1 MEQHFRMWIKDVFHF
16 SDGTTVF
23 AGNVLEG
30 PKFIHAGQFELLL
43 DGKRL
48 GLVNLDGERMSGAGQ
63 PGMRSISTTQAL
75 EFDPGQMKEHE
86 ASFVLREAA

>member
-1 MEQHFRMWIKDVFHF
+1 MEQQFRMMVKDVFRF

-30 PKFIHAGQFELLL
+30 PKFIHAGQFELKI
-43 DGKRL
+43 DGKLL
-48 GLVNLDGERMSGAGQ
+48 GLVHLDGERMSGTGQ
-63 PGMRSISTTQAL
+63 PGIRSIGITQPL
-75 EFDPGQMKEHE
+75 EFDLGQIKEHE